1 MVGLRRRCAPE
12 AGPMPTTIR
21 SRLFS
26 IWRTKRTIVVER
38 LLKTSLAAILALCIG
53 YHPCPAHAGMQS
65 GIDHLLQAIETSG
78 CSFTRNGNVHD
89 GQAAGEHIRRK
100 FAHTKRRIK
109 SAEDFIRYAATQS
122 SLSGRP
128 YQVTCDGI
136 EMPTAEWL
144 TEELARFREKTR

>member
-1 MVGLRRRCAPE
+1 
-12 AGPMPTTIR
+12 MPTKIR

-26 IWRTKRTIVVER
+26 IWRMNRTPAID
-38 LLKTSLAAILALCIG
+38 SLFATVLTAVLALCIG
-53 YHPCPAHAGMQS
+53 FHPCPSHAGMQS
-65 GIDHLLQAIETSG
+65 EIDHLLQYIETSG
-78 CSFTRNGNVHD
+78 CSFTRNANIHD
-89 GQAAGEHIRRK
+89 GQAAGEHIRGK
-100 FAHTKRRIK
+100 YAHTKRRIT

-136 EMPTAEWL
+136 EMPTAQWL